1 MIELDVADLVV
12 IAGAAL
18 GIGAERALS
27 QFDITAAEA
36 ALSEARTAGREP
48 RGAGPGTGTGA
59 GPAAGIRRTAT
70 APGDPAPLREAA
82 GVTAAALM
90 RALLRHPPLPG
101 HGEQLAVAAGLQFLA
116 VNGWQA
122 DLDVPAAAVVVVE
135 RLASGELTAAD
146 AGSWLAPRLS
156 PHPATHRTGPAR
168 RVPMAAL
175 LPPGSR
181 SRRVALGP
189 LAAVRHHQRRKSR
202 GPGPF
207 VITLGSADSPAG
219 IRTPATG
226 LLPFTG
232 PARDTLIRSGEEP
245 GRHGPPRDLE
255 HILLALIAAGDGVA
269 VRALE
274 RLGIS
279 QEAVRDRITGEA
291 RPGAAR
297 PGRLPNNP
305 QVRRLWQAVLDEAVA
320 HGDDY
325 IGTEHFLLGLFCDHD
340 AAVVQ
345 ALAGLGAGES
355 QVRAAVTAQLA
366 ESGPERP
373 PIT

>member
-12 IAGAAL
+12 IAGEVL
-18 GIGAERALS
+18 GIGAASALS
-27 QFDITAAEA
+27 QLDITAAEA
-36 ALSEARTAGREP
+36 ALSEARTAGHEP
-48 RGAGPGTGTGA
+48 RDTGA
-59 GPAAGIRRTAT
+59 GPAPRR
-70 APGDPAPLREAA
+70 DAA

-135 RLASGELTAAD
+135 RLASGKLTPAD
-146 AGSWLAPRLS
+146 AGSWLSLRLS
-156 PHPATHRTGPAR
+156 PHPVTHTAAPAR

-181 SRRVALGP
+181 ARRVVLGP
-189 LAAVRHHQRRKSR
+189 LAAVRRHRRSR

-207 VITLGSADSPAG
+207 VVTLGSAHNPAG

-226 LLPFTG
+226 LLPFTA
-232 PARDTLIRSGEEP
+232 PARDTLIRSGDEP
-245 GRHGPPRDLE
+245 GRHDPPRDLE
-255 HILLALIAAGDGVA
+255 HVLLALTAVGDGVA
-269 VRALE
+269 FRALE

-279 QEAVRDRITGEA
+279 QDAVRERITGQPRPEA
-291 RPGAAR
+291 AQS
-297 PGRLPNNP
+297 GRLPGNP
-305 QVRRLWQAVLDEAVA
+305 QVRRLWHAVLDEAVA

-325 IGTEHFLLGLFCDHD
+325 IGTEHFLLGLFCDRD
-340 AAVVQ
+340 AAVVR
-345 ALAGLGAGES
+345 ALTGLGAGEG

-366 ESGPERP
+366 ESGRER
-373 PIT
+373 